1 MLSRNI
7 LLIFDWK
14 RANAY
19 TGDSG
24 GLYIDP
30 KVIDFKKILKD
41 IKKFLRMHH
50 SVWTNA
56 WCLLTLES

>member
-14 RANAY
+14 QANAY

-24 GLYIDP
+24 ALYIDP

-41 IKKFLRMHH
+41 IKKFLRIHH
-50 SVWTNA
+50 SVWTNV
-56 WCLLTLES
+56 